1 VILLLVLA
9 RKKNESII
17 IGENIEI
24 IITEITEDKVKIGI
38 RAPKNMKIFRKEL
51 LQEVE
56 QENKNSAVSDK
67 IDLSKIRVAM
77 NTK

>member
-1 VILLLVLA
+1 MLVLA